1 MSNYTPGPWEI
12 KKQWGDEW
20 WFGGRNGAEIII
32 QSKVAGWNV
41 VAVTGAKMDEI
52 GIDDANAR
60 LMAAAPELL
69 EALQSIVRSLSDQDD
84 EGLIEHAEPMINARA
99 AIAKALGTT
108 EATR

>member
-1 MSNYTPGPWEI
+1 MRKYTPTPGPWDLRI
-12 KKQWGDEW
+12 SDNGTPYVTH
-20 WFGGRNGAEIII
+20 GGWAE
-32 QSKVAGWNV
+32 
-41 VAVTGAKMDEI
+41 D
-52 GIDDANAR
+52 GIDDLSRRVCVMPAEITQSFNSYANAR
-60 LMAAAPELL
+60 LISAAPELL